1 MYRAVTAALLS
12 IVLAGSLASCS
23 GSNDRWSDAERASIT
38 SLSLTN
44 LPSLPLDPSNRVA
57 DDPAAAALGEALFFD
72 TRLSAN
78 GAVACAT
85 CHQPDKQFQDGTP
98 LAKGVGT
105 TDRRTMII
113 AGTAYSPWLFW
124 DGRKDS
130 QWSQALGPIESPVEH
145 GTDRA
150 AVAHL
155 VAQHYKDAYE
165 EVFGALPDLAGV
177 PAHASPLG
185 ADVVLAAWNAMP
197 TDATSEVDT
206 IFANVGKA
214 IAAFER
220 TIIPGR
226 SRFDRYADALAA
238 GDNGNDILTSEE
250 RLGLKL
256 FIGSANCLNCH
267 NGPLLTDNHFHNTG
281 VPAVDGLP
289 EDLGRASG
297 ATKVAADPFN
307 CLGAYSDASAK
318 DCAELKYMQK
328 TGEELVRAYK
338 PGSLRGIAGRPPYMH
353 AGQFANLAEV
363 VDHYN
368 GAPAAPAGHSELV
381 PLDLTDDE
389 KAAIVAFLVTL
400 DAEN

>member
-1 MYRAVTAALLS
+1 
-12 IVLAGSLASCS
+12 
-23 GSNDRWSDAERASIT
+23 
-38 SLSLTN
+38 
-44 LPSLPLDPSNRVA
+44 
-57 DDPAAAALGEALFFD
+57 
-72 TRLSAN
+72 
-78 GAVACAT
+78 
-85 CHQPDKQFQDGTP
+85 
-98 LAKGVGT
+98 
-105 TDRRTMII
+105 
-113 AGTAYSPWLFW
+113 
-124 DGRKDS
+124 
-130 QWSQALGPIESPVEH
+130 
-145 GTDRA
+145 
-150 AVAHL
+150 
-155 VAQHYKDAYE
+155 
-165 EVFGALPDLAGV
+165 
-177 PAHASPLG
+177 
-185 ADVVLAAWNAMP
+185 MP

>member
-1 MYRAVTAALLS
+1 MYRAAAAVFLS
-12 IVLAGSLASCS
+12 VVLAGSLASCS
-23 GSNDRWSDAERASIT
+23 NTNDGWSDAELTSIE

-44 LPSLPLDPSNRVA
+44 LPALPRDPSNRVA
-57 DDPAAAALGEALFFD
+57 DNPAAAALGKALFFD

-78 GAVACAT
+78 GEVACAT

-98 LAKGVGT
+98 LATGMGT

-113 AGTAYSPWLFW
+113 AGTAYSPWFFW

-130 QWSQALGPIESPVEH
+130 QWAQALGPLESPVEH

-155 VAQHYKDAYE
+155 IATHYRGEYE
-165 EVFGALPDLAGV
+165 AVFGALPDVSAV
-177 PAHASPLG
+177 PPHASPLG
-185 ADVVLAAWNAMP
+185 SEVVLSAWNSMP
-197 TDATSEVDT
+197 AESTTAVDRV
-206 IFANVGKA
+206 FANAGKA

-220 TIIPGR
+220 TIMPGR
-226 SRFDRYADALAA
+226 ARFDRYADALAG
-238 GDNGNDILTSEE
+238 GDDAAAMLTAEE

-256 FIGSANCLNCH
+256 FIGRANCLNCH
-267 NGPLLTDNHFHNTG
+267 NGPLFTDNHFHNTG

-297 ATKVAADPFN
+297 VAKVTADPFN
-307 CLGAYSDASAK
+307 CLGPYSDAKTS

-338 PGSLRGIAGRPPYMH
+338 PGSLRGIAGRAPFMH
-353 AGQFANLAEV
+353 AGQFASLAEV

-368 GAPAAPAGHSELV
+368 LAPAAPVGHSELV
-381 PLDLTDDE
+381 PLNLSEQE
-389 KAAIVAFLVTL
+389 KGAIVAFLKTL
-400 DAEN
+400 EAED